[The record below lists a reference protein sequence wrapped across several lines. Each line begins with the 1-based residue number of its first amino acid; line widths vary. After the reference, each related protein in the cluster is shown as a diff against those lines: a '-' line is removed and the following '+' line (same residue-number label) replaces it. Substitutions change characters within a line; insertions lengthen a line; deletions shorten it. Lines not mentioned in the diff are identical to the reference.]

1 MASIGVVD
9 RKLLWGLSGNEC
21 AFSGCTQTLTMVP
34 LSAGAASASP
44 VPVVVGEEAHIVA
57 EEDDGPR
64 GDPSTPIH
72 ERNAYPNL
80 ILMCPTHHRLIDK
93 DRGRHYSVDQLQR
106 MKADHEA
113 LVERRRVGTS
123 DDEETRAR
131 RRQELLL
138 EAASASRGRL
148 IARWVAAGVSPR
160 LAESLAD
167 DDSVGA
173 PTRLGRALLGTGLT
187 VLEGDFGSGKSV
199 TAERIHQAD
208 VATAL
213 DNQHAP
219 VPLYLVAKSVDGTLQ
234 DAVGSAATGLGD
246 FKHCG
251 VRIVLDGLDESGP
264 ARAAELLNEAR
275 SLVYSWPDSQ
285 VVATARPGLTL
296 QGDEQLSYPPL
307 SDQEAT
313 ALAVRL
319 GDDHRA
325 LWSPSEAVRT
335 MLRLPLF
342 LIVAIVRYQAG
353 AQVPRS
359 QGTFLDALA
368 NAAIERSHVPT
379 AQARQALFSL
389 ARLTIEFGGTAA
401 AAELGSDEAVRS
413 VLETRLVVRAG
424 RSLHFA
430 LPVVEQY
437 FAARSVLESGLDGI
451 DLDDL
456 RLLDRWRDSLTLA
469 VTVGSWR
476 QVSALLDTLT
486 PRHPGLMSW
495 LVANAIPGSTVAS
508 SGDVPSQLECARRLR
523 HATAGWVSSLGPV
536 GQLLGLTDSCGRL
549 RTVGTFIDGNRV
561 FAGLRLGDNAGTE
574 TTQLPYGLNPFI
586 AKAPDGSDWV
596 PLRHGNAPTD
606 FMAWPWQWGLDWVSA
621 SVEGLL
627 RTKALPLPA
636 TKPFQDER
644 RWHLAKAV
652 MRRRGFQHGPIDQA
666 ELRRA
671 AEGLLTFMAD
681 NGAGR
686 FQPQPRRR
694 PVFGK
699 DEIATLVRELN
710 EGGILAEDG
719 NLHRP
724 YPVPDVVPTS
734 NVVGSQYS
742 DEALRK
748 LVEQVHTDALVIYHD
763 LVAAWFP
770 MFTPMLGLACIMPV
784 LFTGR
789 VMPGGDSF
797 GGPDFVYY
805 MEPLPV
811 TESARA
817 EIRLAHTR
825 EELFGHN
832 GHDLRSMMEYDVRLR
847 RLIAA
852 LHPGAEGWA
861 HPRSANA
868 DLWVWGDTPATA
880 QAYRWLWEDLH
891 ELHMVKQIAS
901 VGEE

>member
-1 MASIGVVD
+1 LASISVVD

-21 AFSGCTQTLTMVP
+21 AFPGCTQTLTLVP
-34 LSAGAASASP
+34 LAAGAASASS

-64 GDPSTPIH
+64 GDSSTPI
-72 ERNAYPNL
+72 RNAYPNL

-93 DRGRHYSVDQLQR
+93 DHGRHYSVNQLRQ

-113 LVERRRVGTS
+113 LVERRRVGS
-123 DDEETRAR
+123 SGDKETRAR

-148 IARWVAAGVSPR
+148 IARWLAAGVSPR

-173 PTRLGRALLGTGLT
+173 
-187 VLEGDFGSGKSV
+187 
-199 TAERIHQAD
+199 
-208 VATAL
+208 
-213 DNQHAP
+213 
-219 VPLYLVAKSVDGTLQ
+219 
-234 DAVGSAATGLGD
+234 
-246 FKHCG
+246 
-251 VRIVLDGLDESGP
+251 
-264 ARAAELLNEAR
+264 
-275 SLVYSWPDSQ
+275 
-285 VVATARPGLTL
+285 
-296 QGDEQLSYPPL
+296 
-307 SDQEAT
+307 
-313 ALAVRL
+313 
-319 GDDHRA
+319 
-325 LWSPSEAVRT
+325 LWSPSEAART

-342 LIVAIVRYQAG
+342 LIVAILRYQAG

-368 NAAIERSHVPT
+368 NAALERSHIPT

-389 ARLTIEFGGTAA
+389 ARLTIEFGGTAV

-495 LVANAIPGSTVAS
+495 LVVNAIPMSTGAS
-508 SGDVPSQLECARRLR
+508 SSDVPSQPECARRLR
-523 HATAGWVSSLGPV
+523 HATAGWINSLGPV
-536 GQLLGLTDSCGRL
+536 GQLLGLTDSLGRL
-549 RTVGTFIDGNRV
+549 RTVGTSIDGNSV

-574 TTQLPYGLNPFI
+574 TTQLPYGLNLFT

-644 RWHLAKAV
+644 RWQLAKAV

-681 NGAGR
+681 NGAGP

-699 DEIATLVRELN
+699 DEIITLVRELD

-719 NLHRP
+719 KLHRP
-724 YPVPDVVPTS
+724 YPVPDVVPSST
-734 NVVGSQYS
+734 VVGSQYS
-742 DEALRK
+742 DEALRE
-748 LVEQVHTDALVIYHD
+748 LVEEIHTDALVIYQD
-763 LVAAWFP
+763 LVGTWFP

-789 VMPGGDSF
+789 VMPRGDSF

-805 MEPLPV
+805 VEPLPV

-825 EELFGHN
+825 EELFSHN
-832 GHDLRSMMEYDVRLR
+832 GHDLKLMMEYDVRLR
-847 RLIAA
+847 RLITT

-861 HPRSANA
+861 YPRSANA
-868 DLWVWGDTPATA
+868 DLWVWGDRPATA
-880 QAYRWLWEDLH
+880 QAYRWLWEDLQ
-891 ELHMVKQIAS
+891 ELHVVKQIAP